1 MKSTTSSSS
10 SIEPSLATRR
20 TRRSAGSLSSTSTE
34 GSTDDLFL
42 DAGTTLTASS
52 ATSEKEEGA
61 DAEQKENVDP
71 SIQHG
76 TVDDDGAGVR
86 STTDGAD
93 ADVPKKRPW
102 NGCLPSQ
109 KRKKKGIGMPSQKN
123 SKTYIAY
130 KEAMAAAP
138 PPPIINS
145 APDSDVADSNDSGDD
160 KDSTPTISLLALLLY
175 SKLLRKTISMQ
186 NTIDGEREMRKRV
199 EANLSEAQEKLKE
212 VTMEAWRDKKASLM
226 IQQPTVRGK

>member
-1 MKSTTSSSS
+1 M
-10 SIEPSLATRR
+10 P
-20 TRRSAGSLSSTSTE
+20 
-34 GSTDDLFL
+34 
-42 DAGTTLTASS
+42 
-52 ATSEKEEGA
+52 
-61 DAEQKENVDP
+61 
-71 SIQHG
+71 
-76 TVDDDGAGVR
+76 
-86 STTDGAD
+86 
-93 ADVPKKRPW
+93 
-102 NGCLPSQ
+102 
-109 KRKKKGIGMPSQKN
+109 RKKSM
-123 SKTYIAY
+123 TYIAY